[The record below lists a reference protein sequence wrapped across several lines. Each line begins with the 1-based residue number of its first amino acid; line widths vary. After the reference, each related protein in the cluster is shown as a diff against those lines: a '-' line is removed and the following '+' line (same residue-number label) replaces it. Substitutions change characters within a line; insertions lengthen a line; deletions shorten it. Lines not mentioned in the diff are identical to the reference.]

1 MGCTMCRS
9 LNLEGTQAG
18 EDAQSSLKTPLSMLQ
33 LGTVDNPGA
42 PKAGDTKEAEK
53 TTEGDRMK
61 ETEAEEDTSDVE
73 FEGF

>member
-1 MGCTMCRS
+1 MI
-9 LNLEGTQAG
+9 
-18 EDAQSSLKTPLSMLQ
+18 Q

-42 PKAGDTKEAEK
+42 PKPGNAKEAEK
-53 TTEGDRMK
+53 TTEGDTMK